1 MNRDTNLR
9 IGFRY
14 LKDLMKRFDNDVP
27 LALEAY
33 NKGPTL
39 VAAQQEMGEEIVGK
53 YSNAVLARVK
63 KKS

>member
-14 LKDLMKRFDNDVP
+14 LNTLMKRFDNDMSI
-27 LALEAY
+27 ALEAY

-39 VAAQQEMGEEIVGK
+39 IAAQQDMGEEVLGK
-53 YSNAVLARVK
+53 YSQAVLGGVR